1 LETLEIKLTDQTVA
15 RLEAA
20 AERLG
25 LTPEQL
31 LEISLEEKLF
41 RLDKDFLDA
50 AQYTTLDK
58 DVATISVQTCT
69 RPSASTL
76 MNQTSEK
83 AFESCVEQMLL
94 AKSPVYRTAW
104 PACTTATIT
113 RCSTA

>member
-31 LEISLEEKLF
+31 LEISLEEKLS

-58 DVATISVQTCT
+58 DVATI
-69 RPSASTL
+69 
-76 MNQTSEK
+76 
-83 AFESCVEQMLL
+83 
-94 AKSPVYRTAW
+94 
-104 PACTTATIT
+104 
-113 RCSTA
+113 